1 MSRAIPNGCD
11 IIATI
16 QRQGTCISIFTL
28 VMVINFTCSR
38 TKLVY
43 ADMIFYSDKGLIHVN
58 SLHQD
63 SVNGHFGLKK

>member
-1 MSRAIPNGCD
+1 MAVMT
-11 IIATI
+11 ATI

-28 VMVINFTCSR
+28 VMVICCR
-38 TKLVY
+38 TKLVC

-58 SLHQD
+58 SSYED